1 MKTKLK
7 LFYALIPLLA
17 ILAILVS
24 VSSASAFEPSGKDYV
39 PYTENYNVRFNSDGD
54 IDYDLLIAKIM
65 PKIFEKKLLNDYQVD
80 IGSQDI
86 VLNRGVQLSIYQEHS
101 YNCGYVIDYTD
112 NTVYW
117 LEAAI
122 NSTDIQ
128 YVKIFTETPK
138 PDFGDIPEEDHILM
152 ANFTWCFSPLE
163 KQVAAIFL
171 EEKSYLT
178 ETEEGMVAFA
188 VRHDL
193 RGNPNLGHQDI
204 TVGKFNFDTGENV
217 LNFCGEFKKPF
228 RGLGFFGGSLFNGAL
243 IDFHL
248 DNSLSPLCAISDDAK
263 VYPVQFTDKEYDPKL
278 EVWENLRME
287 TVHLKSSSVEKLLE
301 RNYMIVK
308 PVHNMI
314 LEYSTSLNIEFVTY
328 NRDDSS
334 TIFEIN
340 PYHDD
345 TFVKIRVPQNG
356 GNYYM
361 SYGPNEWNKGDLT
374 SVVILVNGIE
384 VDYKSQ
390 LFIQSPNAPYP
401 QYYTDYIFEFPAKS
415 DIFNV
420 ILFIE
425 NYEPDSDHSDNEW
438 NGYKPN
444 HN

>member
-1 MKTKLK
+1 MKKI
-7 LFYALIPLLA
+7 LFIS
-17 ILAILVS
+17 ILAI
-24 VSSASAFEPSGKDYV
+24 AFIPIILGLSFALPYEPSGNDYV
-39 PYTENYNVRFNSDGD
+39 PYTENYNVKFNHDGQ
-54 IDYDLLIAKIM
+54 IDYNLLIKKIM
-65 PKIFEKKLLNDYQVD
+65 PEIFENKLFTDHDV
-80 IGSQDI
+80 IISQSDI
-86 VLNRGVQLSIYQEHS
+86 VLSHGIQFSIYQES
-101 YNCGYVIDYTD
+101 SSVCGYVVDYTD
-112 NTVYW
+112 NQVYW
-117 LEAAI
+117 LQAGI
-122 NSTDIQ
+122 NSTDIRN
-128 YVKIFTETPK
+128 IDIST
-138 PDFGDIPEEDHILM
+138 DIPTPERLGSPPGFEIEEYNLS
-152 ANFTWCFSPLE
+152 WCFGPLKE
-163 KQVAAIFL
+163 DIAAIFL

-178 ETEEGMVAFA
+178 EAEEEIVVATIK
-188 VRHDL
+188 HEL
-193 RGNPNLGHQDI
+193 RGNPSLGKQEF
-204 TVGKFNFDTGENV
+204 VAGKFNFDYGNDV
-217 LNFCGEFKKPF
+217 LSFCGEFQSNFTLKY
-228 RGLGFFGGSLFNGAL
+228 FGGAL
-243 IDFHL
+243 KKNILKDFHL

-263 VYPVQFTDKEYDPKL
+263 IYPVQFTDKEYDPKL
-278 EVWENLRME
+278 QVWENLRME
-287 TVHLKSSSVEKLLE
+287 TVHLKPSSVEKLLE

-314 LEYSTSLNIEFVTY
+314 LEYSTSLNIEYVSY
-328 NRDDSS
+328 NPDDSN

-420 ILFIE
+420 LLFIE
-425 NYEPDSDHSDNEW
+425 NYEPNSDHSDDEW

-444 HN
+444 